1 MRVTRY
7 ADIAVKGSVQNDQN
21 LVQSAFVANRFS
33 VKWESAVR
41 GKAEKGSK
49 GMNIAFGAF
58 AQYFG
63 VDFEIYPAGEGATLR
78 LLQANTGWAG
88 GAIGAHRVKKQFEEL
103 HGLLSSWF
111 RQQGLLVASKLD
123 RA

>member
-1 MRVTRY
+1 MTNY
-7 ADIAVKGSVQNDQN
+7 ADVTVKGSVENVQN
-21 LVQSAFVANRFS
+21 LVQTAFVANKFNVS
-33 VKWESAVR
+33 WASPTK

-63 VDFEIYPAGEGATLR
+63 VDFEIYPGPEGATLR
-78 LLQANTGWAG
+78 LFQANTGWAG

-103 HGLLSSWF
+103 HGLMTSWF
-111 RQQGLLVASKLD
+111 QQQGVLVAAQKGKV
-123 RA
+123 

>member
-1 MRVTRY
+1 
-7 ADIAVKGSVQNDQN
+7 
-21 LVQSAFVANRFS
+21 
-33 VKWESAVR
+33 
-41 GKAEKGSK
+41 
-49 GMNIAFGAF
+49 
-58 AQYFG
+58 